1 MTLVLDG
8 SKGISIPDGTVTE
21 PSIRGV
27 NSNTGIFYV
36 NNDISFTSGGTERLK
51 LAANGDIIANGSF
64 TVNGSFSAPGISIN
78 TVNSV
83 QGGGA
88 LTGNL
93 NISLVGDTSTPGA
106 NKVYGTDSTGQRGW
120 RDPPASTL
128 NLFLAGVI

>member
-8 SKGISIPDGTVTE
+8 SKGISIPEGSVSE
-21 PSIRGV
+21 PAIRSV

-36 NNDISFTSGGTERLK
+36 NNDISFASDGTERLRI
-51 LAANGDIIANGSF
+51 AANGSIV
-64 TVNGSFSAPGISIN
+64 VNGSFSAPGISIN

-93 NISLVGDTSTPGA
+93 NISLVGDTLTPGA